1 MEKTA
6 SQNQEEKFIKNG
18 YAYRHFI
25 QKRIWINVLFFGWII
40 GMPFITRGLDSK
52 LFLGIYIVGAV
63 VFYIPYM
70 RTMFFHSWVC
80 PNCKKDLPS
89 KPQPYRYSTKD
100 PKLVGECLYCGYD
113 LTKAK
118 KAQ

>member
-1 MEKTA
+1 MEKTV
-6 SQNQEEKFIKNG
+6 SQNNEEKSIKNG
-18 YAYRHFI
+18 YAYRHFKK
-25 QKRIWINVLFFGWII
+25 KRIWINILFFGWII
-40 GMPFITRGLDSK
+40 GMPPICGGLDNTFV
-52 LFLGIYIVGAV
+52 LVIYIVGGITL
-63 VFYIPYM
+63 YLLYM
-70 RTMFFHSWVC
+70 RYMFFKSWVC

-118 KAQ
+118 KDQ